1 MALKRAL
8 VVDDSKVARVTLKNQ
23 LEAYN
28 LRVELAESG
37 EEALELLQTHM
48 VDVIFMDH
56 IMPGMDGLEAVSL
69 IKSNPATAT
78 IPVMMYT
85 SKEGEVYVSEARA
98 LGAVGVL
105 PKRVEPGV
113 LFGML
118 EKLGLVKDRRARAN
132 GGDADSAEAHS
143 ESAHVGDKPLG
154 IEVSRVVSRI
164 LEDQHSELRS
174 DILNSYR
181 SFAKQV
187 ANEVHDQLRE
197 DQRLDEVEQELERR
211 QQRTWRVATVLLAFV
226 VVIMLMQILHI
237 RSERDSA
244 MAELSESR
252 AALEQERQAAVA
264 QGEQLATSGASAQ
277 ASLESAERMLYLNGL
292 IREMNASGAVPFDEV
307 PFNEARVDDISWLM
321 LRLADAGFQGTVQI
335 ESHLGAFCL
344 VSDAAGIY
352 RLEDPA
358 APFTSCSFIGHP
370 LDGSR
375 LLSDRQTSHFEF
387 FRAASPALANS
398 GIDLEVVIRDRT
410 DSAPRVPYPDNP
422 QTAGDW
428 NRIAAINNRL
438 EYALLPDGSL

>member
-8 VVDDSKVARVTLKNQ
+8 VVDDSKVARITLKNQ
-23 LEAYN
+23 LEAYD

-37 EEALELLQTHM
+37 EDALELLKTHM

-118 EKLGLVKDRRARAN
+118 EKLGLVKDRRGKSN
-132 GGDADSAEAHS
+132 GGGTDAEGEA
-143 ESAHVGDKPLG
+143 ADVGDKPLG

-164 LEDQHSELRS
+164 LEDQHIELRS

-181 SFAKQV
+181 GFAKEV
-187 ANEVHDQLRE
+187 AVELHDQMRE
-197 DQRLDEVEQELERR
+197 DQRIEEVEQELARR
-211 QQRTWRVATVLLAFV
+211 QQRTWRVASILLAFV
-226 VVIMLMQILHI
+226 VVIVGMQWLHV
-237 RSERDSA
+237 RSERDAA
-244 MAELSESR
+244 MAELSDAR
-252 AALEQERQAAVA
+252 AALEQERQAATA
-264 QGEQLATSGASAQ
+264 RQEQLATITTAEQSSF
-277 ASLESAERMLYLNGL
+277 ESAERRQYLDRL
-292 IREMNASGAVPFDEV
+292 IRDMNAAGAVPFYEV

-321 LRLADAGFQGTVQI
+321 LRLTDAGFEGTLQI

-344 VSDAAGIY
+344 VSDASGIY
-352 RLEDPA
+352 QLEDA
-358 APFTSCSFIGHP
+358 DAPFTSCSFIGHP

-387 FRAASPALANS
+387 FRAASPLLADS
-398 GIDLEVVIRDRT
+398 GIDLQVVIRDRT
-410 DSAPRVPYPDNP
+410 DSVPRVPYPDNP

-438 EYALLPDGSL
+438 EYALLPGDAL